1 MGDMLADL
9 ALGAGYD
16 TATLDEVLRAWEVLV
31 EFCESSGRSGND
43 TVSPEATLLDW
54 SAEECLQTDAMKT
67 EARNAASDCVQPIDS
82 NAFWYGSAQNIED
95 EAYIVAATSSP
106 ASCINFGTIS
116 KYELEYMDTCLSPT
130 DGYILT
136 IDADNSIATSS
147 PMTNEYVNVEI
158 LDMLAECEPNLI
170 RTPNDM
176 YTPRWI
182 RGIGRE
188 KEGLCPVCFDNGT
201 LNWRRMKCSAY
212 W

>member
-16 TATLDEVLRAWEVLV
+16 TAALDEVLRAWEVLV

-54 SAEECLQTDAMKT
+54 SAEECLHTGAMTT
-67 EARNAASDCVQPIDS
+67 EASNGVSDCVQPIDS
-82 NAFWYGSAQNIED
+82 NAFWFGNAQNIAD
-95 EAYIVAATSSP
+95 EAYIAAAASSP
-106 ASCINFGTIS
+106 ADSINFGASS
-116 KYELEYMDTCLSPT
+116 KYELEFMGTCPSPDGHLLS
-130 DGYILT
+130 IN
-136 IDADNSIATSS
+136 ADNSIATSS
-147 PMTNEYVNVEI
+147 PMTNGYMDVEI
-158 LDMLAECEPNLI
+158 LDTLAECEPNLI